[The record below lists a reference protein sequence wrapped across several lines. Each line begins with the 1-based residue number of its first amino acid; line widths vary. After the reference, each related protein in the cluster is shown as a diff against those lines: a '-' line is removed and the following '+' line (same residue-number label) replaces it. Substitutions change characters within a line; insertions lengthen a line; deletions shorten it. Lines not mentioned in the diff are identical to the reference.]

1 MRIVWYISVMDPALN
16 PYTPGSG
23 RKPHSLQGRDR
34 EIEAFDL
41 LVARAKA
48 RRYDRGMILSGLRG
62 VGKTALLNHLRA
74 HAERHGWFTVRLEAQ
89 NSETGARVNHKQL
102 ATGLRSGLRKFSTR
116 HALKQAGESVM
127 TLIEGSSL
135 SVAGVSV
142 GVPSSRSTEDTL
154 FDIEE
159 IVEASSELVRSK
171 GVALAVFVDEM
182 QDLDEDLT
190 AGLIVAQHRASQ
202 EGWPFYVIG
211 AGLPNLPAFLA
222 DSRSYAERLFLYRRI
237 GPLDEGA
244 ARQALVDPATAVGGT
259 YSGEALETVLAAAEG
274 YPYFLQEFGS
284 ALWEVAAGTP
294 FQLADAE
301 LAIEAGTALLDQGFF
316 PSRWDRATPA
326 ERKYLRSIAATG
338 ESAPKTSSLSIS
350 QSTAGPLRAAAIRKG
365 IVYSPEH
372 GRISFTVPGM
382 ASFIARQIDTDS

>member
-1 MRIVWYISVMDPALN
+1 MIHGMDPALN

-23 RKPHSLQGRDR
+23 RKPHSLQGRDL

-48 RRYDRGMILSGLRG
+48 QRYDRGMILSGLRG

-74 HAERHGWFTVRLEAQ
+74 RAEQHGWFTVRLEAQ

-102 ATGLRSGLRKFSTR
+102 ATGLRHGLRKFSAK
-116 HALKQAGESVM
+116 HALKQAAGGVM
-127 TLIEGSSL
+127 SLIEGSSL
-135 SVAGVSV
+135 SVAGATFEA
-142 GVPSSRSTEDTL
+142 PTARSAEDTL
-154 FDIEE
+154 FDVEE
-159 IVEASSELVRSK
+159 IVEAASGLVRSK

-182 QDLDEDLT
+182 QDLEADLT
-190 AGLIVAQHRASQ
+190 AALIVAQHRASQ
-202 EGWPFYVIG
+202 EGWPFYVVG

-222 DSRSYAERLFLYRRI
+222 DSRSYAERLFLYCNI
-237 GPLDEGA
+237 GPLGDGA
-244 ARQALVDPATAVGGT
+244 ARQALVDPAESAGGQ
-259 YSGEALETVLAAAEG
+259 YNPDALDMIVASAEG

-284 ALWEVAAGTP
+284 AMWEVAAGTP
-294 FQLADAE
+294 FRLEDAE
-301 LAIEAGTALLDQGFF
+301 LAIEAGTALLDRGFF

-338 ESAPKTSSLSIS
+338 ESAPKTSSLSIA
-350 QSTAGPLRAAAIRKG
+350 QATAGPLRAATIRKG

-382 ASFIARQIDTDS
+382 AAFIARQMDVDE

>member
-1 MRIVWYISVMDPALN
+1 MIHGMDPALN

-23 RKPHSLQGRDR
+23 RKPHSLQGRDL

-48 RRYDRGMILSGLRG
+48 QRYDRGMILSGLRG

-74 HAERHGWFTVRLEAQ
+74 RAEQHGWFTVRLEAQ

-102 ATGLRSGLRKFSTR
+102 ATGLRHGLRKFSAK
-116 HALKQAGESVM
+116 HALKQAAEGVM
-127 TLIEGSSL
+127 SLIEGSSL
-135 SVAGVSV
+135 SVAGATFEA
-142 GVPSSRSTEDTL
+142 PTARSAEDTL
-154 FDIEE
+154 FDVEE
-159 IVEASSELVRSK
+159 IVEAASGLVRSK
-171 GVALAVFVDEM
+171 RVALAVFVDEM
-182 QDLDEDLT
+182 QDLEADLT
-190 AGLIVAQHRASQ
+190 AALIVAQHRASQ
-202 EGWPFYVIG
+202 EGWPFYVVG

-222 DSRSYAERLFLYRRI
+222 DSRSYAERLFLYCNI
-237 GPLDEGA
+237 GPLGDGA
-244 ARQALVDPATAVGGT
+244 ARQALVDPAESAGGQ
-259 YSGEALETVLAAAEG
+259 YSPDALDMIVASAEG

-284 ALWEVAAGTP
+284 AMWEVAAGTP
-294 FQLADAE
+294 FRLEDAE
-301 LAIEAGTALLDQGFF
+301 LAIEAGTALLDRGFF

-338 ESAPKTSSLSIS
+338 ESAPKTSSLSIA
-350 QSTAGPLRAAAIRKG
+350 QATAGPLRAATIRKG

-382 ASFIARQIDTDS
+382 AAFIARQMDVDE